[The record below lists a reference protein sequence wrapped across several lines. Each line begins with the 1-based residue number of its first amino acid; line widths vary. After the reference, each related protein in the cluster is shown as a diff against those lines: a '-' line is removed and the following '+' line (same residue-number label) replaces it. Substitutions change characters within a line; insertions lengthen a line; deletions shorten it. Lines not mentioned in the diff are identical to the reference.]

1 MGEGKDKSPGR
12 RWVSEKVELARV
24 GKADSASSTL
34 HPHVVQ
40 SLSLVQ
46 RELQQSYEGY
56 RHRRIRAH
64 CLPLSGVAQELLL
77 MPSSETVA
85 VLCDFFSASISLPDP
100 TQTLPG
106 TELSDLFS
114 AGGKLN
120 SESVSVCCT
129 GLATAYPTEKNGA

>member
-64 CLPLSGVAQELLL
+64 CRPLSGVAQELLL
-77 MPSSETVA
+77 MPSSETMA
-85 VLCDFFSASISLPDP
+85 VLCDFSFLLQSHCLIRPK
-100 TQTLPG
+100 
-106 TELSDLFS
+106 LFHE
-114 AGGKLN
+114 LN
-120 SESVSVCCT
+120 S
-129 GLATAYPTEKNGA
+129 PTSSLLVGN